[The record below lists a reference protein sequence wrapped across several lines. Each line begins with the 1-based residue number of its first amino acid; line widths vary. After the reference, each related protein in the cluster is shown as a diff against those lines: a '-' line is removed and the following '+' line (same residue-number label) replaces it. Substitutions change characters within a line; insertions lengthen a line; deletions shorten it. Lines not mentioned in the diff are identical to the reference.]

1 MQYNIDIFNSR
12 SFFNILDY
20 PEYYKEA
27 LSGYYCCFARGGLNQ
42 NLRLYNNAMIIEH
55 RREMLFKKLIDFY
68 NSGKIIDIILE
79 KEFMI
84 GNMYNTG
91 KKIGDIYILSSSKY
105 SILAPSLNCQ
115 VKLNE
120 KERNHE
126 RV

>member
-42 NLRLYNNAMIIEH
+42 NLRLYNNDMIIEQNLRLYNIIEH
-55 RREMLFKKLIDFY
+55 RREIIFKKLIDFY

-105 SILAPSLNCQ
+105 SILAPSLNC
-115 VKLNE
+115 
-120 KERNHE
+120 
-126 RV
+126 